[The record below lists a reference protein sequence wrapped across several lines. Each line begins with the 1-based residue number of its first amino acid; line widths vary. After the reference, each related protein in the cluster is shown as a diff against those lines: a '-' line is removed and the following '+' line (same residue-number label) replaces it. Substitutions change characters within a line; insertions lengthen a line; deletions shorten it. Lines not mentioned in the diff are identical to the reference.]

1 MMNREERRKY
11 YKKIGKDKR
20 LSECPKCGYKSLFY
34 STSIPTDNY
43 EVKENEDGTS
53 ETVPIYT
60 TAIKCDICGEI
71 IYQGENV
78 EKLCPPGIYLPLQLD
93 IFDYALRHPE
103 LNVEPDAEK
112 VVDRVF
118 EFDKEE

>member
-1 MMNREERRKY
+1 MNREERRKY
-11 YKKIGKDKR
+11 QKKINKDKR
-20 LSECPKCGYKSLFY
+20 ASKCPKCGYKSLFY
-34 STSIPTDNY
+34 STSIPTGDY

-103 LNVEPDAEK
+103 LGEQEENNNNE
-112 VVDRVF
+112 
-118 EFDKEE
+118 DKENVN